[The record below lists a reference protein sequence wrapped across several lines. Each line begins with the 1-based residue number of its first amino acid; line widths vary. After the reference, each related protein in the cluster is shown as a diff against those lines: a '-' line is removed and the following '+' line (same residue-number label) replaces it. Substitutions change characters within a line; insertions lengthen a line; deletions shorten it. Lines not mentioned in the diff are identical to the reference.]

1 MAPLITEGFRTIRN
15 IEIPEIELPKI
26 KRKDERYNYDDGN
39 TSSDGFILFNTTT
52 VSSSFP
58 G

>member
-39 TSSDGFILFNTTT
+39 IGTDGFYYLSPTI